1 VGETKSVHTVLTLGA
16 RHRFAEFDLYHS
28 PADLVPL
35 ALRCPWVVTIHDL
48 MWLEAPRLAS
58 AFLPVRMANGIWY
71 TANIRRAIAGA
82 ERVIAISDA
91 TRDAIVRVFPRW
103 TDKVRVIHHGLDR
116 ERYSMATEAPRRL
129 LDDIVPPGQ
138 SFSLIV
144 GQGSPY
150 KNHARMV
157 RAFLRAMQ
165 GRSDHRLVLVR
176 RFNRVDA
183 EMSQVLAT
191 PEAKRLVVAVSHV
204 SDDVLA
210 ALYRHA
216 RMLLFVSLYEGFG
229 LPALEAMAM
238 GVPVLASTAPAVEEI
253 TASGALHANPHDE
266 ADIARNIRRLCEDDA
281 LRARLIAAGQQ
292 RAQDFSWDETARATL
307 EVYREA
313 ARSGRAVG

>member
-1 VGETKSVHTVLTLGA
+1 
-16 RHRFAEFDLYHS
+16 
-28 PADLVPL
+28 
-35 ALRCPWVVTIHDL
+35 
-48 MWLEAPRLAS
+48 
-58 AFLPVRMANGIWY
+58 
-71 TANIRRAIAGA
+71 
-82 ERVIAISDA
+82 
-91 TRDAIVRVFPRW
+91 
-103 TDKVRVIHHGLDR
+103 
-116 ERYSMATEAPRRL
+116 
-129 LDDIVPPGQ
+129 
-138 SFSLIV
+138 
-144 GQGSPY
+144 
-150 KNHARMV
+150 MV

-204 SDDVLA
+204 SDEVLA

-253 TASGALHANPHDE
+253 TAKGALHANPHDE

-292 RAQDFSWDETARATL
+292 RAQDFPGTRRRAPPWRCIARPRAQDGLSGSSSAPITATWISSR
-307 EVYREA
+307 
-313 ARSGRAVG
+313 RSGVMGAPEISTM